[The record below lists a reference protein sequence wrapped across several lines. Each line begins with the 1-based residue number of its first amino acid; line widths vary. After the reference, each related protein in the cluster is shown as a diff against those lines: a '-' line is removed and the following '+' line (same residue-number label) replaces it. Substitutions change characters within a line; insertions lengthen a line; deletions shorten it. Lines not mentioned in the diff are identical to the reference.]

1 MEICNFPVEPVPF
14 LTMRKGILQA
24 MDMHAYRDAREHLEL
39 LPLLKNLDSY
49 KKAVKSF
56 TRDPSRLINYTQP
69 PKKLA
74 GLPLWARHVAAL
86 NFLKEGTL

>member
-1 MEICNFPVEPVPF
+1 
-14 LTMRKGILQA
+14 MRKGILQA